1 MVVELGVR
9 VVAAPPCASVFAA
22 GRSEKILLNVRLQNG
37 SLLPFGTTV
46 QDDQGASVGV
56 VGQAGQVLLSAGKGV
71 TYTMKWGGKAAQ
83 QCEINLDISSTP
95 ATDGYRVMDAVC
107 VGVRP

>member
-1 MVVELGVR
+1 
-9 VVAAPPCASVFAA
+9 
-22 GRSEKILLNVRLQNG
+22 
-37 SLLPFGTTV
+37 V